1 MSASRSKLSQFQAID
16 QPDTLI
22 VPKEMVEQSVNLSR
36 SAADKMITRP
46 KRPQTEAQKAAT
58 AKLVEMNRLRAEERR
73 KPEEIAKRKAEE
85 ELARLREKEAE
96 LERLKAE
103 QAAKLAD
110 GSHVKVVLKPKKTR
124 AKRIVVQLPSE
135 TETTDMT
142 ETEAP
147 TETEDDT
154 DVEAYKSKA
163 RVARR
168 AKTVVKTIKKID
180 QVLQQPVNTNPYASM
195 LASRWK

>member
-1 MSASRSKLSQFQAID
+1 MSGSRSKLSQFQAVD

-103 QAAKLAD
+103 QAAKLAA
-110 GSHVKVVLKPKKTR
+110 GSHVKVVLKPKKQR

-195 LASRWK
+195 LASRWR

>member
-1 MSASRSKLSQFQAID
+1 MSGSRSKLSQFQAVD

-22 VPKEMVEQSVNLSR
+22 VPKEIVEQSINLSR
-36 SAADKMITRP
+36 SAADKLITRP
-46 KRPQTEAQKAAT
+46 KRQQTEAQKAAT

-103 QAAKLAD
+103 QAAKLAA
-110 GSHVKVVLKPKKTR
+110 GSHVKVVLKPKKQR

-168 AKTVVKTIKKID
+168 AKTVVKAIKKID

>member
-1 MSASRSKLSQFQAID
+1 
-16 QPDTLI
+16 
-22 VPKEMVEQSVNLSR
+22 MVEQSVNLSR

-46 KRPQTEAQKAAT
+46 KRQQTEAQKAAT

-103 QAAKLAD
+103 QAAKLAA
-110 GSHVKVVLKPKKTR
+110 GSHVKVVLKPKKQR
-124 AKRIVVQLPSE
+124 AKRIVVQLPTD

-195 LASRWK
+195 LASRWR